1 MNKHQPKTKFDP
13 MNFFYMIVLYTE
25 NAKDPKKFQN
35 ISLSNLSSPVQMYFI
50 LSSVLS
56 ISIEKK

>member
-25 NAKDPKKFQN
+25 NAKDPKKFKIFHCQ
-35 ISLSNLSSPVQMYFI
+35 IYLVLFKCTLSYLQLYP
-50 LSSVLS
+50 LA
-56 ISIEKK
+56 

>member
-13 MNFFYMIVLYTE
+13 MNFFLYDCAINRE
-25 NAKDPKKFQN
+25 CKRSLKIQN

-50 LSSVLS
+50 LSSALS